1 MKKLLVFAFSFLF
14 TLSSFAQDSPEIWM
28 TYELKAKK
36 GMEEKFEQA
45 AAKKMKKFNNT
56 AESAMYTFNIM
67 DGENQGMYS
76 RVIGWKDWDF
86 MNSKEDRSE
95 ELKYWRDNVDPF
107 IEKSTGWKVW
117 RRLGWVSYNWK
128 PENTFKYMFIS
139 RRFIKPGKDQDVIN
153 FLRRL
158 RMVYEKHNYTGIVGV
173 FRVMSGGN
181 TNEYIIC
188 EGFNK
193 YGEAGDYPDA
203 EDKTEEDLYN
213 EMFGWE
219 AYRKDAGL
227 YNEGLEMYSRTSD
240 RHHLNEELSTMLD

>member
-86 MNSKEDRSE
+86 MNSQEDRSD
-95 ELKYWRDNVDPF
+95 ELKYWRDNVDPY
-107 IEKSTGWKVW
+107 IEESTGWKVW
-117 RRLGWVSYNWK
+117 RRLTNVSHNWT
-128 PENTFKYMFIS
+128 PETTFKYMLVQ
-139 RRFIKPGKDQDVIN
+139 RRFIKPGKDQDVGN
-153 FLRRL
+153 FLRRAK
-158 RMVYEKHNYTGIVGV
+158 MVYEKHNYTGVSGV
-173 FRVMSGGN
+173 FRLISGGN

-188 EGFNK
+188 DGFNS
-193 YGEAGDYPDA
+193 YGQGGEFPDT
-203 EDKTEEDLYN
+203 EKTLEELYN

-219 AYRKDAGL
+219 SYRRDAGL
-227 YNEGLEMYSRTSD
+227 YNDALESMSRTAE
-240 RHHLNEELSTMLD
+240 RHHFNEKLSTSLN

>member
-86 MNSKEDRSE
+86 MNSQEDRSE

-107 IEKSTGWKVW
+107 IEKSTGWKSMETNQMGFSQ
-117 RRLGWVSYNWK
+117 LGAWK
-128 PENTFKYMFIS
+128 YF
-139 RRFIKPGKDQDVIN
+139 
-153 FLRRL
+153 
-158 RMVYEKHNYTGIVGV
+158 
-173 FRVMSGGN
+173 
-181 TNEYIIC
+181 
-188 EGFNK
+188 
-193 YGEAGDYPDA
+193 
-203 EDKTEEDLYN
+203 
-213 EMFGWE
+213 
-219 AYRKDAGL
+219 
-227 YNEGLEMYSRTSD
+227 
-240 RHHLNEELSTMLD
+240 